1 MLSNVPVGEH
11 SISVKS
17 TDNEA
22 ILKKDTV
29 KIERAQA
36 IVKKNLTI
44 AVDDGGQK

>member
-1 MLSNVPVGEH
+1 VPVGEH

-17 TDNEA
+17 IDNEA

-36 IVKKNLTI
+36 IVKKNLAI